1 MKEVSIFF
9 MFRKQAVV
17 PLGFTSSPQAIS
29 SFIEKVNKLTS
40 VEYLLCARYQATSVL
55 YTRSTI
61 ESRTHTHRPTTKVAE
76 GGDELSLSGKE
87 ASPGKFLL

>member
-1 MKEVSIFF
+1 MLQNEMKEISIFF

-40 VEYLLCARYQATSVL
+40 VEYLLCARYQATSVP
-55 YTRSTI
+55 YACSTI
-61 ESRTHTHRPTTKVAE
+61 ESHTHTHKSSHHKSSRRW
-76 GGDELSLSGKE
+76 G
-87 ASPGKFLL
+87 